1 MRFGDHDRAVGGLL
15 LHLPGAGDAVVVRV
29 GLAGLVQLLGEHVDG
44 RAVLGVHH
52 RQQAGLGR
60 LLHRLEDLRVVG
72 VEDARVGHE
81 QLEAGD
87 ALVDQRVHRL
97 ERVLVD
103 AADDLV
109 EAVVDRAVAR
119 GLLVPGGQA
128 VLDPLAVA
136 LHGEVDDR
144 RRAAPGRR
152 PGAGLEGVGGVGAAE
167 RQLHVG
173 VRVDAARDHVL
184 AGRVDHGV
192 DDRREV
198 GAEQLRAGR
207 QHRGD
212 RLAVDEHVGRRA
224 CRWR

>member
-1 MRFGDHDRAVGGLL
+1 MISSPVSAAFCIAL
-15 LHLPGAGDAVVVRV
+15 
-29 GLAGLVQLLGEHVDG
+29 Q
-44 RAVLGVHH
+44 
-52 RQQAGLGR
+52 
-60 LLHRLEDLRVVG
+60 DLRVVG

-87 ALVDQRVHRL
+87 ALVDQLVHRL
-97 ERVLVD
+97 ERVVVD

-109 EAVVDRAVAR
+109 EAVVDRAVAG
-119 GLLVPGGQA
+119 GLGVPGGQA
-128 VLDPLAVA
+128 VLDPLAVP

-173 VRVDAARDHVL
+173 VRVDAAGDDVL

-192 DDRREV
+192 DVAARSTPSSVEPGRARAAIV
-198 GAEQLRAGR
+198 SPSTSTSAAAAGGADDGAAGDQGRVMSSSVMSAGR
-207 QHRGD
+207 HGRVVVSTARTDDHGSVI
-212 RLAVDEHVGRRA
+212 AAYESGRRS
-224 CRWR
+224 R